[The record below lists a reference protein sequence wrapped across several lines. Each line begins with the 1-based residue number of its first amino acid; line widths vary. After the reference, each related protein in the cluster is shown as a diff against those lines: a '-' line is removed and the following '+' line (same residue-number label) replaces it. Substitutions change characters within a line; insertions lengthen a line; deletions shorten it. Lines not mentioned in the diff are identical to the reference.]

1 MSRAPVKA
9 SRISTTTSWGKYVHW
24 DSECEARCGSF
35 SGPLCA
41 LHLWGNRKIRE
52 SNPDQ
57 FHAGDRIALT
67 VEGAPAIADT
77 FTVQKGV
84 VIQLPTIG
92 DISLKG
98 VRRSDSEAYLTQQIG
113 QHMRNPV
120 VHVVPLLLVALS
132 GAISHPGY
140 YSVPSH
146 TLLDDVIMRIGG
158 PTGEADLGKIV
169 ILRNGRE
176 VIKASQVNEGLT
188 ARKTLDDMKI
198 TAGDEIVV
206 GERSRQNHLNT
217 VLQADV
223 HRNWFHRT
231 HSGAGAPMS
240 GGEPL
245 SSCGMTRRLTVPP
258 YSSRVSGSPG
268 IGRHASSSLRM

>member
-1 MSRAPVKA
+1 MFTGILSAKHVAAVFVVLGVAP
-9 SRISTTTSWGKYVHW
+9 SLGKSQ
-24 DSECEARCGSF
+24 DSG
-35 SGPLCA
+35 
-41 LHLWGNRKIRE
+41 KQ
-52 SNPDQ
+52 PDQ

-158 PTGEADLGKIV
+158 PTGEADLGRIV

-217 VLQADV
+217 VLQLTYIVTGFTGLILALA
-223 HRNWFHRT
+223 HR
-231 HSGAGAPMS
+231 
-240 GGEPL
+240 
-245 SSCGMTRRLTVPP
+245 
-258 YSSRVSGSPG
+258 
-268 IGRHASSSLRM
+268 